1 MSFFNRLS
9 NGWTISMNSFK
20 VLKANKQLILFPILS
35 GASLL
40 LIMGSFFTVIL
51 GAAGWDFDNLN
62 TDTNVANIA
71 ITFVYYLVNYFVVV
85 FFNVALTHCTRLYF
99 RGEEVSLRAGIN
111 YSLSRIGTIF
121 SWALF
126 AATVGTVLKY
136 LQDNSGYIGK
146 IILGLIGVVW
156 SIATFFVVPVLAYED
171 KGPIE
176 AFKRSSEMMKE
187 KWGESLAS
195 TFSFGLV
202 QFLAILLISVPLFFL
217 GMLIHPIVGVV
228 LALIS
233 IFIIVAVISASQ
245 TIFVSAIYHNI
256 HGDPVEHFNDQFV
269 NNLFEHK

>member
-1 MSFFNRLS
+1 MTFFNRLS

-20 VLKANKQLILFPILS
+20 VLKANKQLILFPLLS
-35 GASLL
+35 GISLL

-51 GAAGWDFDNLN
+51 GAAGWDFDNLRTN
-62 TDTNVANIA
+62 TSITNIA
-71 ITFVYYLVNYFVVV
+71 ITFVYYLINYFVVV

-111 YSLSRIGTIF
+111 YSLSRIGAIF

-126 AATVGTVLKY
+126 AATIGTVLKY
-136 LQDNSGYIGK
+136 LQENSGYIGK

-171 KGPIE
+171 KGPLE
-176 AFKRSSEMMKE
+176 AFKRSSQLMKD

-202 QFLAILLISVPLFFL
+202 QFLAFLLISLPLFFL
-217 GMLIHPIVGVV
+217 GLLIHPIVGIV

-233 IFIIVAVISASQ
+233 VFIIVAVVSASQ

-256 HGDPVEHFNDQFV
+256 NGDPVEHFNDQFV

>member
-20 VLKANKQLILFPILS
+20 VLKANKQLILFPLLS
-35 GASLL
+35 GISLL
-40 LIMGSFFTVIL
+40 LIMGSFFTVLL
-51 GAAGWDFDNLN
+51 GAAGWDFDNLQTDN
-62 TDTNVANIA
+62 TVANIG

-99 RGEEVSLRAGIN
+99 RGEEVSIRAGIN
-111 YSLSRIGTIF
+111 YSLSRIGAIF

-126 AATVGTVLKY
+126 AATIGTILKY
-136 LQDNSGYIGK
+136 LQENAGYIGK
-146 IILGLIGVVW
+146 IVIGLIGVAW

-171 KGPIE
+171 KGPLE
-176 AFKRSSEMMKE
+176 AFKRSTEMMKE

-202 QFLAILLISVPLFFL
+202 QFLAILLISLPLFFL
-217 GMLIHPIVGVV
+217 GMLIHPIVGVA

-233 IFIIVAVISASQ
+233 VFIIVAVISASQ
-245 TIFVSAIYHNI
+245 AIFVSAIYHNI
-256 HGDPVEHFNDQFV
+256 NGDPVEHFNDQFV